1 MNSQSEHVLDSTS
14 KVNLRIKLIFKLF
27 FVFASL
33 GFFNFFIA
41 YVALGEKLDLSQF
54 LIINFLPL
62 IFALSYWKSS
72 RIGFRRFNILMMYIS
87 TMYSVFY
94 SFSFI

>member
-1 MNSQSEHVLDSTS
+1 MNSQSENILDSTS
-14 KVNLRIKLIFKLF
+14 KDNLRVKLRLKLF

-33 GFFNFFIA
+33 GCFNFFIA
-41 YVALGEKLDLSQF
+41 YVALGEKIDLRQF

-62 IFALSYWKSS
+62 IFAISYWKSS
-72 RIGFRRFNILMMYIS
+72 RIGLRRFNILMMYIS